1 MYITVS
7 SIKKTLG
14 KYIEMKDLYI
24 GLPLLF
30 IFLLMFSFSN
40 YKIFSFIFL
49 TISIFLMLPVRVS
62 KKNRMYKVVFLF
74 VKFFINRKEYIF
86 SKNGDDYSWLEK
98 IKMKKI

>member
-40 YKIFSFIFL
+40 YKLFSFIFL
-49 TISIFLMLPVRVS
+49 TISIWSFGLLP
-62 KKNRMYKVVFLF
+62 KAFPPKATTILL
-74 VKFFINRKEYIF
+74 IF
-86 SKNGDDYSWLEK
+86 Y
-98 IKMKKI
+98 

>member
-40 YKIFSFIFL
+40 YKLFSFIFL

-62 KKNRMYKVVFLF
+62 KKNRMYKVVYLL
-74 VKFFINRKEYIF
+74 VKFLINKKEYIYF
-86 SKNGDDYSWLEK
+86 KNGDYFNWLEK
-98 IKMKKI
+98 LKMKKI

>member
-40 YKIFSFIFL
+40 YKLFSFIFL

-62 KKNRMYKVVFLF
+62 KKNRMYKVVFLL
-74 VKFFINRKEYIF
+74 VKFLINKKEYIYF
-86 SKNGDDYSWLEK
+86 KNGDDFNWLEK
-98 IKMKKI
+98 LKMKKI

>member
-40 YKIFSFIFL
+40 YKLFSFIFL

-62 KKNRMYKVVFLF
+62 KKNRMYKVVYLFIKFL
-74 VKFFINRKEYIF
+74 INKKEYIF
-86 SKNGDDYSWLEK
+86 SKNGDDYNWLEK
-98 IKMKKI
+98 LKMKKI

>member
-62 KKNRMYKVVFLF
+62 KKNRMYKVVFLL
-74 VKFFINRKEYIF
+74 VKFLINKKEYIYF
-86 SKNGDDYSWLEK
+86 KNGDDFNWLEK
-98 IKMKKI
+98 LKTKKI

>member
-40 YKIFSFIFL
+40 YKLFSFIFL

-62 KKNRMYKVVFLF
+62 KKNRMYKVVYLLIKFL
-74 VKFFINRKEYIF
+74 INKKEYIYF
-86 SKNGDDYSWLEK
+86 KNGDDFNWLEK
-98 IKMKKI
+98 LKMKKI

>member
-40 YKIFSFIFL
+40 YKLFSFIFL

-62 KKNRMYKVVFLF
+62 KKNRMYKVVYLL
-74 VKFFINRKEYIF
+74 VKFLINKKEYIYF
-86 SKNGDDYSWLEK
+86 KNGDGFNWLEK
-98 IKMKKI
+98 LKMKKI

>member
-62 KKNRMYKVVFLF
+62 KKNRMYKVVYLL
-74 VKFFINRKEYIF
+74 VKFLINKKEYIYF
-86 SKNGDDYSWLEK
+86 KNGDDFNWLEK
-98 IKMKKI
+98 LKMKKI

>member
-40 YKIFSFIFL
+40 YKLFSFIFL

-62 KKNRMYKVVFLF
+62 KKNRMYKVVYLL
-74 VKFFINRKEYIF
+74 VKFLINKKEYIYF
-86 SKNGDDYSWLEK
+86 KNGDDFNWLEK
-98 IKMKKI
+98 LKMKQI

>member
-40 YKIFSFIFL
+40 YKLFSFIFL

-62 KKNRMYKVVFLF
+62 KKNRMYKVVYLL
-74 VKFFINRKEYIF
+74 VKFLINKKEYIYF
-86 SKNGDDYSWLEK
+86 KNGDDFNWLEK
-98 IKMKKI
+98 LKMKKI

>member
-62 KKNRMYKVVFLF
+62 KKNRMYKVVYLL
-74 VKFFINRKEYIF
+74 VKFLINKKEYIYF
-86 SKNGDDYSWLEK
+86 KNGDDFNWLEK
-98 IKMKKI
+98 KKKKKI